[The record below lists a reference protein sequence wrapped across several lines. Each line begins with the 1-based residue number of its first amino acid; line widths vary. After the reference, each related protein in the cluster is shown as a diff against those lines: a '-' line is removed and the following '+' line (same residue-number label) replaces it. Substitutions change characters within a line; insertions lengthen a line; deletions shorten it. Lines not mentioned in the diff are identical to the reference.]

1 MLKFSHVSFWRIEN
15 NIFRVKCAP
24 SFHIIS
30 ILSMNLETK
39 NGTWI
44 ICIYIW
50 RPTCP
55 RLYLPSHP
63 HQYFLIYQPWSNN
76 FRWQCSSSCRSFWA
90 VWPAGCGC
98 SQQVADLWGYTIQ
111 GWGKR
116 NVHLWYADTPVLS
129 ASSSVISTF
138 IKMCFFIFLTSKR
151 FSVAFLNAFLYFMVI
166 FTVWEQI
173 RGGIKTLAAISQREM
188 PVSGSEQR
196 ARCSAD
202 QNYKEV
208 ICDSDAV
215 PACDEASNNLRS
227 SYVKLA
233 TPCGEE
239 GNSVSSYQQ
248 SFLSDI

>member
-24 SFHIIS
+24 SFHVIS

-166 FTVWEQI
+166 FTVWNKYEEELKHWQ
-173 RGGIKTLAAISQREM
+173 RLVSAKCRCLGLNNVPGVVLIKIIKRLYATAML
-188 PVSGSEQR
+188 
-196 ARCSAD
+196 CL
-202 QNYKEV
+202 
-208 ICDSDAV
+208 
-215 PACDEASNNLRS
+215 PAM
-227 SYVKLA
+227 KLQ
-233 TPCGEE
+233 T
-239 GNSVSSYQQ
+239 
-248 SFLSDI
+248 F